1 MSTENTLATR
11 LKAVMDEKGVGIPEL
26 SKALGITY
34 EMVRRYVM
42 GVAKPRE
49 KKLKLIAVQTSNASQ
64 KAR

>member
-49 KKLKLIAVQTSNASQ
+49 KKLKLKV
-64 KAR
+64 KY